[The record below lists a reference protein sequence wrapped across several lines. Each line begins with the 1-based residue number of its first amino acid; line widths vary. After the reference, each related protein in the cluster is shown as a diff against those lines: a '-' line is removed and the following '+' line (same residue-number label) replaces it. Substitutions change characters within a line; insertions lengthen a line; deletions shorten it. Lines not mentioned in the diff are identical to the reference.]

1 MTGKRVHAALAAALL
16 HGSAAWASGGPPM
29 FTDDTGT
36 PGDGHWEINLATLS
50 FHADSADTYQLPL
63 IDLNYGIGE
72 RTQLKL
78 QMPLIRQNDPSGTQS
93 GLGNG
98 LFGVRWRFYD
108 AGEDGWQIST
118 YPQLQFAPST
128 SAAHRG
134 LAAPGTATLLP
145 LEFVHG
151 FAGGDIN
158 LEAGRWIRPAGQGDS
173 WIAGLVLT
181 HEVRKGFEVMA
192 ELHDEKAVNSAQRE
206 LIANFGTRWDWSE
219 NITLLV
225 SAGRDLHNTLSE
237 KNNFLSY
244 LGLQLRF

>member
-1 MTGKRVHAALAAALL
+1 MTGKWARAALAAALL

-29 FTDDTGT
+29 FTDDAGT

-50 FHADSADTYQLPL
+50 FRTASADTYQLPL

-78 QMPLIRQNDPSGTQS
+78 EMPLIRQNDPSGTQS

-118 YPQLQFAPST
+118 YPQLQFAPSP

-134 LAAPGTATLLP
+134 LAAPGAATLLP

-151 FAGGDIN
+151 FDGGDIN
-158 LEAGRWIRPAGQGDS
+158 LEVGRWVRPAGQGDS
-173 WIAGLVLT
+173 WIAGLVFT
-181 HEVRKGFEVMA
+181 HEVKTGFEVMA
-192 ELHDEKAVNSAQRE
+192 ELHEERAVNSAQQE
-206 LIANFGTRWDWSE
+206 LIANVGTRRDLSE
-219 NITLLV
+219 NVTLLV